1 MSAISQIVYTVCC
14 LIVKKIEFISIYQS
28 ILMSIYQ
35 ISE

>member
-28 ILMSIYQ
+28 MSIYQ